1 VVYFLKKLSV
11 KEKSTT
17 SASAQIDPVK
27 VLLQLIGVAVFAVI
41 ATYLLSIQGTRFFQA
56 YVSVI
61 DVSNPIGFIV
71 ILLLSV
77 LCQVLIWS
85 VPAMVAGSLTRTAIR
100 TIGAWFDFSLR
111 MVLVVILSLLMDV
124 GLEKLIS
131 NERLPSLERFQKVLL
146 RAFARLHDILTLRL
160 VDHIRV
166 ENVLFSSQLLMLL
179 TYIIFIVIVVCHLKR
194 IFLPAKMIN
203 FFYAGFLL
211 VSISLVTSFLFS
223 VFDSALSEVWTKPIF
238 YNSFWIIDNKV
249 SLISIMRTVVFW
261 IDLLFV
267 VLILQITCADRD
279 DTIRE
284 VAAPSFAKFD

>member
-1 VVYFLKKLSV
+1 MVYFLKKLSV

-179 TYIIFIVIVVCHLKR
+179 TYIIFIVIVVFHLKR